1 MTNHQKLLKMD
12 FEKKE
17 KKQNSTREKC
27 RKGAE

>member
-17 KKQNSTREKC
+17 KK
-27 RKGAE
+27 